1 MSRVSRTKKVEGNDD
16 NCPWRRASMKQVAGP
31 RHRNRGVPHW
41 TMPLAVLALIGVGAF
56 AFGMPPLL
64 NTRAAGS
71 SASIGSATY
80 LAAGEKSSV
89 WLVVGVSESGLS
101 DTEFS
106 KTVLYKTSSAR
117 LQWTKVLEVPSKG
130 SIRRLW
136 FFGSGRVS
144 AWLGSDFGPPTPSLI
159 MRTADGGARWDSSP
173 APGDEAVIG
182 VSFVTSAEGWD
193 LVSTGVATHNQ
204 GCVLY
209 RTRDGGGHWTEIAR
223 VIPFQP
229 SPSGLRS
236 DEKTGV
242 EFRDGDN
249 GWIGTESIASMGYLY
264 VSRD

>member
-89 WLVVGVSESGLS
+89 WLAVGVSESGLPDS
-101 DTEFS
+101 KFS
-106 KTVLYKTSSAR
+106 KTVLYKASSVR
-117 LQWTKVLEVPSKG
+117 GQWTRVLEVSNKG

-144 AWLGSDFGPPTPSLI
+144 AWLGSDFGPSGLI
-159 MRTADGGARWDSSP
+159 MHTTDGGVRWRSSPDLYETISRSSPGALDYITGISFVSPTEGWMLVSAAAGMRQFRCVLFRTMDGGAHWAVI
-173 APGDEAVIG
+173 APGVVMQA
-182 VSFVTSAEGWD
+182 SA
-193 LVSTGVATHNQ
+193 Q
-204 GCVLY
+204 
-209 RTRDGGGHWTEIAR
+209 R
-223 VIPFQP
+223 
-229 SPSGLRS
+229 
-236 DEKTGV
+236 
-242 EFRDGDN
+242 
-249 GWIGTESIASMGYLY
+249 
-264 VSRD
+264 